1 MNLRNKKVLMMG
13 LGILGG
19 GVATAEWLLEQGV
32 DLTITDLK
40 NRGQLA
46 SSFSAL
52 SKFKDKIKFVLGEHR
67 EKDFLNNEIIVINP
81 DVSINN
87 KFVQLAIKNGKQIEN
102 ELTLFLKFCP
112 SKNII
117 AVTGTRGKTTTVN
130 WIYHLLKSEYSDII
144 LAGNSSTNPFL
155 GMLSRCTGESRVVLE
170 VPSYQLELL
179 GVEDF
184 KYAPKVAVVTNV
196 SQDHLN
202 RHGNLENYAKT
213 KANIFK
219 NQRQSDFLILNKDNK
234 WTDFFVSLKP
244 KSKILYFSKNDWD
257 KNLAD
262 KKEFKDKWGEHNIL
276 NLNASI
282 LVAEV
287 MEIDKETIKK
297 AIKTL
302 PQIKFRQEKVY
313 DNEEFCIYN
322 DSAATSPEATITAIE
337 RFKNNGNLILITG
350 GTDRELNFSEWAK
363 AVKENISLDN
373 LVLLSGSATEKMKN
387 QLQALSSKLKEF
399 NTLEECLKL
408 ALDKARKNDDKSV
421 ILFSPSSKS
430 FEKFKNEYDRG
441 EKFNLLIKKLLKQG

>member
-179 GVEDF
+179 EEENE